1 MGKAEGRVKKDEKK
15 NEGGRGEGE
24 KNWRKTMKGWEER
37 QERTKER
44 EARIE
49 ESVSAE
55 REAGTNLEGLG

>member
-1 MGKAEGRVKKDEKK
+1 MRRRMKV
-15 NEGGRGEGE
+15 EGE
-24 KNWRKTMKGWEER
+24 RGRKTMKGWEER

>member
-1 MGKAEGRVKKDEKK
+1 
-15 NEGGRGEGE
+15 
-24 KNWRKTMKGWEER
+24 MKGWEER